1 MLCPCASR
9 YLDTGPRLGA
19 TSQMADEYLNTEP
32 IYNSYSLTFV
42 IVPCHVT
49 CKLLVEEN
57 KSNKDQR
64 DSSSLAAAALAAAA
78 LVAAALAA
86 VRDLIP
92 VPGLDVFLSL
102 PAALALVAAALLLL
116 WKGSGSRPAC
126 SF

>member
-1 MLCPCASR
+1 
-9 YLDTGPRLGA
+9 
-19 TSQMADEYLNTEP
+19 MADEYLNTEP

-42 IVPCHVT
+42 IVPCHVA
-49 CKLLVEEN
+49 CKLLVEGN

-64 DSSSLAAAALAAAA
+64 DSSSLA
-78 LVAAALAA
+78 AAALAA

-126 SF
+126 CC